1 MDWYLIVLL
10 LFLIVIV
17 SGTSEKFTEIFA
29 FAGYKPPS
37 KSVEISFVDGK
48 VSTEGFQ
55 NVTKAGVSNED
66 IQTALKATTAF
77 VSAQTGLSVQGIE
90 TNKIEKFTKGDK
102 VLYKCMFMFTRVGPG
117 FPFAFSVQSDVLD
130 GKVVS
135 AQSQTMGS
143 IDNEFAPYSEETE
156 NNFLPFSVIESAGV
170 PKKGN

>member
-1 MDWYLIVLL
+1 MDWYLIVVLL
-10 LFLIVIV
+10 VLVYLI

-29 FAGYKPPS
+29 FAGYKPP
-37 KSVEISFVDGK
+37 KAVEISFVDGR

-55 NVTKAGVSNED
+55 NVTKVGVTNED

-77 VSAQTGLSVQGIE
+77 VYEKTGLSARGIE
-90 TNKIEKFTKGDK
+90 TNKFEKFTKGEK
-102 VLYKCMFMFTRVGPG
+102 VLYKCMFMFTVMSTG

-143 IDNEFAPYSEETE
+143 IDNEFVPYSEETE
-156 NNFLPFSVIESAGV
+156 NNFLPFSVIEASGV